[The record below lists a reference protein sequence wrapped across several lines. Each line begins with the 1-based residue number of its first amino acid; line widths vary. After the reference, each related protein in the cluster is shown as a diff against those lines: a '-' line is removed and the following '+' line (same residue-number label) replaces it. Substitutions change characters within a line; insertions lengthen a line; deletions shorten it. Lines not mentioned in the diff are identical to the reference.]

1 LTLPLIL
8 ALSLATLLMIWPTAS
23 AGQDAAADSVLVPV
37 TLLEEARLELDEN
50 ARTIAKQD
58 SMLVAQR
65 EYYIELLALKD
76 QHIEVLEKTVDDA
89 LGSDAKD
96 LLEKLIWGLA
106 GYGLHAAGS

>member
-1 LTLPLIL
+1 MLE
-8 ALSLATLLMIWPTAS
+8 
-23 AGQDAAADSVLVPV
+23 AAD
-37 TLLEEARLELDEN
+37 EIDRLN
-50 ARTIAKQD
+50 AIVAKQD